1 MDSSGTLTWL
11 IPKKEIFTQK
21 ISYTYPKKTNF
32 SNKTIFHT
40 FQICFKKPILHPKK
54 TFLILTLKKESIYHL
69 KKYFFV
75 IKQKASYTPNK
86 KRTFSKQKIFQTK
99 SFLYLCKKIQFCF
112 RCVLKAALLFLRLA
126 NLDTQITLPLCPR
139 TNIQKTLFIYFISR

>member
-1 MDSSGTLTWL
+1 MDSPGTLTWL

-40 FQICFKKPILHPKK
+40 FQICFKKTILQPKK
-54 TFLILTLKKESIYHL
+54 KFLILNWKKESIYRL

-75 IKQKASYTPNK
+75 IKNNFPNK
-86 KRTFSKQKIFQTK
+86 KLLILVWKNIVLFQMCFEGGSAISK
-99 SFLYLCKKIQFCF
+99 
-112 RCVLKAALLFLRLA
+112 LA

-139 TNIQKTLFIYFISR
+139 TNI

>member
-1 MDSSGTLTWL
+1 MDSPGTLTWL

-54 TFLILTLKKESIYHL
+54 TFLILTWKKESIYRL

-75 IKQKASYTPNK
+75 IKNNFPNK
-86 KRTFSKQKIFQTK
+86 KLLILVWKNIVLFQMCFEGGSAISK
-99 SFLYLCKKIQFCF
+99 
-112 RCVLKAALLFLRLA
+112 LA

-139 TNIQKTLFIYFISR
+139 TNI

>member
-1 MDSSGTLTWL
+1 MDSPGTLTWL

-54 TFLILTLKKESIYHL
+54 TFLILIWKKESIYRL

-75 IKQKASYTPNK
+75 IKNNFPSK
-86 KRTFSKQKIFQTK
+86 KLLILVWKNIVLFQMCFEGGSAISK
-99 SFLYLCKKIQFCF
+99 
-112 RCVLKAALLFLRLA
+112 LA
-126 NLDTQITLPLCPR
+126 NLDTQITLPPLCPR
-139 TNIQKTLFIYFISR
+139 TNI

>member
-1 MDSSGTLTWL
+1 MDSPGTLTWL

-54 TFLILTLKKESIYHL
+54 TFLILIWKKESIYRL

-75 IKQKASYTPNK
+75 IKNNFPNK
-86 KRTFSKQKIFQTK
+86 KLLILVWKNIVLFQMCFEGGSAISK
-99 SFLYLCKKIQFCF
+99 
-112 RCVLKAALLFLRLA
+112 LA

-139 TNIQKTLFIYFISR
+139 TNI

>member
-1 MDSSGTLTWL
+1 MDSPGTLTWL

-54 TFLILTLKKESIYHL
+54 TFLILIWKKESIYRL

-75 IKQKASYTPNK
+75 IKNNFPNK
-86 KRTFSKQKIFQTK
+86 KLLILVWKNIVLFQMCFEGGSAISK
-99 SFLYLCKKIQFCF
+99 
-112 RCVLKAALLFLRLA
+112 LA
-126 NLDTQITLPLCPR
+126 NLDTQITLPLRPR
-139 TNIQKTLFIYFISR
+139 TNI